1 MAQVNQLPRGTA
13 YLFLR
18 TFPPLEATELEVQD
32 WIRIWYR
39 GSEYQQPNHHL
50 HHDFTIWILGI
61 SRVHLT
67 GGTLR
72 ELTPRGIKANL
83 LGGVG
88 SQTVTDLILKDIL
101 MARELEME
109 NVRERVSTTEDCYQ
123 DDSEANVILVN
134 RNEFYS

>member
-1 MAQVNQLPRGTA
+1 MAKVNQLPRGTA

-67 GGTLR
+67 GGLSASSHPEESRQTYLGVLDLR
-72 ELTPRGIKANL
+72 QLPI
-83 LGGVG
+83 
-88 SQTVTDLILKDIL
+88 S
-101 MARELEME
+101 
-109 NVRERVSTTEDCYQ
+109 
-123 DDSEANVILVN
+123 
-134 RNEFYS
+134 F